1 MRFIA
6 PSTATKSP
14 QRRLQEGQAIV
25 LIALLMLVL
34 FAMLGLAIDS
44 GRAYVDR
51 RDLQAAVD
59 AAALATGDWYENFSD
74 LAGTS
79 GYGAVPHG
87 VKNFET
93 DLHLYSGPDSGPG
106 PYPCAAPPL
115 GCPGWP
121 YVGPLSNLRQDT
133 YNVTYQGGAMT
144 LTVQATNTQY
154 NGYQFV
160 YTVVHQLPLAFMQ
173 IFGGPTTATI
183 TATATSVVGNQRQS
197 PALLTLSTA
206 NCATNLSGA
215 GRLTVLGDTYSN
227 GTVCTG
233 ALNLREAGNCYG
245 AAGSACS
252 AASYWCYNSTPG
264 FIPYDPNATPPPG
277 PPHPAGA
284 CAFGD
289 VQGGPVVPAP
299 SLPDPGYLAP
309 GVPFYPGPAG
319 MTGRGTYT
327 EMTPGF
333 YNGFFLSGPG
343 CYFLDAGVYTWNG
356 GYTSHGG
363 MVSNELKPPDEA
375 LWNGPPGSTQQTT
388 VNTFWGAG
396 GCAGSFSVASAGV
409 PGGQGMSHQ
418 GFAGNWGIELTS
430 VRYDRYRDGTISGNP
445 CFAAGC
451 LRESAPSACH
461 DASTVDLSNQGI
473 NVNINVNSPGAQY
486 YNVYINPYGCVGDVG
501 YLGGTGTRND
511 FSFVNT
517 YPAPV
522 LAAGAALT
530 GGLAPGGW
538 PCAAPGVT
546 LCNINYNSIDNSPT
560 VQTHACSS
568 WARANKNCW
577 APEDET
583 TPTCFSNC
591 PPQPPVPQENAPFG
605 LQYFAN
611 TGGDTANENYCQAA
625 LLSGGDPTQPCAT
638 AKITPGAVQFYMPVG
653 SCVDQNAG
661 GYTHVFSG
669 EQYNWIVIYQVA
681 GPLPIPPNVA
691 TCANPGNPN
700 RMNGNA
706 LTQYIGTIYS
716 PSADWIIQ
724 GADKSPLSGQVICST
739 ATVTGAGQAGID
751 FNPNYA
757 PAPPAARLIN

>member
-6 PSTATKSP
+6 PSTATKTP

-59 AAALATGDWYENFSD
+59 AAALASGDWYENYAD
-74 LAGTS
+74 LTGTT
-79 GYGAVPHG
+79 GYGALPHG
-87 VKNFET
+87 VKIFET
-93 DLHLYSGPDSGPG
+93 DLHLYSGSTS
-106 PYPCAAPPL
+106 YACRPL
-115 GCPGWP
+115 CPN
-121 YVGPLSNLRQDT
+121 YVGALSNLPQTT
-133 YNVTYQGGAMT
+133 YDVGYSNMT

-183 TATATSVVGNQRQS
+183 TATATSIVGNQRQS

-206 NCATNLSGA
+206 NCATNLGGA
-215 GRLTVLGDTYSN
+215 AASLTVLGDTYSN

-233 ALNLREAGNCYG
+233 GGLHEAGNCYG
-245 AAGSACS
+245 AAGSQCS
-252 AASYWCYNSTPG
+252 SATYFCYNATPG
-264 FIPYDPNATPPPG
+264 FIPYDPNGPG
-277 PPHPAGA
+277 PPPHPPGA

-289 VQGGPVVPAP
+289 VLGGPVVPAP

-309 GVPFYPGPAG
+309 SQPFYAGPGVMISHG
-319 MTGRGTYT
+319 SYT
-327 EMTPGF
+327 ELTPGS
-333 YNGFFLSGPG
+333 YSGFFLSGPG

-356 GYTSHGG
+356 NYVSHGG
-363 MVSNELKPPDEA
+363 MVSNELKAPDEA
-375 LWNGPPGSTQQTT
+375 LWNGPTGSTVQTG

-396 GCAGSFSVASAGV
+396 GCAGSFTVGPVGV
-409 PGGQGMSHQ
+409 PSTYAMKHQ
-418 GFAGNWGIELTS
+418 GGLGNWGIEVTS
-430 VRYDRYRDGTISGNP
+430 VRYDRFLDNSNSGNV
-445 CFAAGC
+445 CFAAPGC
-451 LRESAPSACH
+451 MRESAPSACH
-461 DASTVDLSNQGI
+461 DASTNDLTNQGI
-473 NVNINVNSPGAQY
+473 NVNIPVNSPGAQY
-486 YNVYINPYGCVGDVG
+486 YNVYINPQGCVGDLG
-501 YLGGTGTRND
+501 YIGGTRSD
-511 FSFVNT
+511 FSFVNSF
-517 YPAPV
+517 PAPV
-522 LAAGAALT
+522 AGSTLT

-538 PCAAPGVT
+538 ACGAPGVSI
-546 LCNINYNSIDNSPT
+546 CNINYNNILPAT
-560 VQTHACSS
+560 THACST
-568 WARANKNCW
+568 WARTNKNCW
-577 APEDET
+577 TPEDET
-583 TPTCFSNC
+583 PPTCFSSC
-591 PPQPPVPQENAPFG
+591 PPAPAVPQENAPFG

-611 TGGDTANENYCQAA
+611 TGGDVANENYCQQA
-625 LLSGGDPTQPCAT
+625 LTAGGDPTQPCAA

-661 GYTHVFSG
+661 GYTHVFAG
-669 EQYNWIVIYQVA
+669 QQYNWIVIYQVA
-681 GPLPIPPNVA
+681 GPLPIPPNLA
-691 TCANPGNPN
+691 TCSPN
-700 RMNGNA
+700 KMNGNA

-716 PSADWIIQ
+716 PSSDWVIQ

-751 FNPNYA
+751 YNPNYA